1 MFWMRDG
8 NWEHIPA
15 QGGSFED
22 REHVRFDALDDILG
36 GDGNLLLA
44 GAVVVLTAFGGPIP
58 LGQGTSQSKTEGV
71 GQTPIEI
78 PRSVTRWPTTETV
91 QPG

>member
-1 MFWMRDG
+1 
-8 NWEHIPA
+8 
-15 QGGSFED
+15 
-22 REHVRFDALDDILG
+22 
-36 GDGNLLLA
+36 
-44 GAVVVLTAFGGPIP
+44 VLTAFGGPIP